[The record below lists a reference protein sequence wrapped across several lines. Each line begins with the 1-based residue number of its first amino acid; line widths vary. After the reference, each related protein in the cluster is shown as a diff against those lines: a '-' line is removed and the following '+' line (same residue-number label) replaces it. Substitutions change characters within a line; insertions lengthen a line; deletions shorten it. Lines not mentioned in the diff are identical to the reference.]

1 MKKFILIIFFISLS
15 VFNYGQKHE
24 LRFQAGAGL
33 NSLVTKATTSNEGSY
48 HYYYGIALRRQILKN
63 ISGEIGLQLNYRK
76 QNTFT
81 CRYYD
86 KMYKEEIFFECDFS
100 QKEFSF
106 PLAVSY
112 SIKKFEID
120 LLCNFKYLY
129 SSNLNMKPVGF
140 YTTLED
146 DINAK
151 YSTKDNTT
159 RSQFTPFNY
168 AIGFRVGFNLVKNLA
183 IQYRFT
189 YDLEVNPRYSY
200 ITKYNTIYNS
210 IGLSYGILL
219 KKRKI

>member
-1 MKKFILIIFFISLS
+1 MKNLIFLFILILLS
-15 VFNYGQKHE
+15 VKIYGQKPE

-33 NSLVTKATTSNEGSY
+33 NSLVTQATTSNEGSY
-48 HYYYGIALRRQILKN
+48 HYYYGLAIRRPILKN

-81 CRYYD
+81 CSYYD

-100 QKEFSF
+100 QTELSF
-106 PLAVSY
+106 PLALSY
-112 SIKKFEID
+112 SIKKFELD

-129 SSNLNMKPVGF
+129 SSNLNMKPVGV

-151 YSTKDNTT
+151 YATKDNTT

-168 AIGFRVGFNLVKNLA
+168 ALGFRVGFNLLENLA

-189 YDLEVNPRYSY
+189 YDLEVNPRYAY

-219 KKRKI
+219 KER